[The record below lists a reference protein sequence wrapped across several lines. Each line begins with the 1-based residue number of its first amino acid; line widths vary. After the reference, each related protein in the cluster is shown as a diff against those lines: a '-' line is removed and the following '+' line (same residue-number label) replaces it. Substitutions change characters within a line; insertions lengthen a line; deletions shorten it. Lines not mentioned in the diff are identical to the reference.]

1 MLFGPR
7 RALGRGGSSDVTS
20 DSIWAPLFQRLK
32 TTTGAADQDLQA
44 LAALPIALRNY
55 RENQTVLRDGEQ
67 PNECCLIADGF
78 CVRSKTIA
86 DGRRQILSI
95 HIPGDLPNL
104 QNLHY
109 GTVDHDLV
117 ALSDCTLG
125 FVGHRALKDLI
136 RQRPGVADMFW
147 RDTLVDA
154 AISREWIVNVGQR
167 STYNRLAHLI
177 VELRERLRLVGR
189 VIDNTFVIPLTQE
202 QLGEAMGVT
211 SVHTNRIL
219 RDLRVDGVLELQ
231 RGTVRILNEHKLQ
244 ELAQFDGRYLHLSP
258 SS

>member
-1 MLFGPR
+1 MK
-7 RALGRGGSSDVTS
+7 DVTS
-20 DSIWAPLFQRLK
+20 DNIWAPLFQRLK
-32 TTTGAADQDLQA
+32 TTTGADDKDLQA
-44 LAALPIALRNY
+44 FAALPFTLRHY

-67 PNECCLIADGF
+67 PNECCLIAVGF
-78 CVRSKTIA
+78 CARSKTIA

-104 QNLHY
+104 QNLHFP
-109 GTVDHDLV
+109 TADHDLI
-117 ALSDCTLG
+117 ALSDCTLA
-125 FVGHRALKDLI
+125 FIAHKALNDLI
-136 RQRPGVADMFW
+136 GARPGVGVMFW

-154 AISREWIVNVGQR
+154 AVSREWIVNVGQR
-167 STYNRLAHLI
+167 STHNRLAHLI
-177 VELRERLRLVGR
+177 VELRERLRLIGR
-189 VIDNTFVIPLTQE
+189 VIDNTFAIPLTQE
-202 QLGEAMGVT
+202 QFGEAMGVT

-219 RDLRVDGVLELQ
+219 RELRIDGVLELQ

>member
-1 MLFGPR
+1 M
-7 RALGRGGSSDVTS
+7 TS
-20 DSIWAPLFQRLK
+20 DRIWPPLFERLEA
-32 TTTGAADQDLQA
+32 TTGADSGDLEA
-44 LAALPIALRNY
+44 LAALPFILRHY
-55 RENQTVLRDGEQ
+55 RENESVLRDGEQ
-67 PNECCLIADGF
+67 PSECCLIVDGF
-78 CVRSKTIA
+78 CVRSKTIP

-117 ALSDCTLG
+117 ALSDCTLA
-125 FVGHRALKDLI
+125 FIGHKALKDLI
-136 RQRPGVADMFW
+136 RERPGVGDMFW

-189 VIDNTFVIPLTQE
+189 VIDNTFAIPLTQE

-231 RGTVRILNEHKLQ
+231 RGTVKILNEHKLQ
-244 ELAQFDGRYLHLSP
+244 ELAQFDGRYLRLSP

>member
-1 MLFGPR
+1 M
-7 RALGRGGSSDVTS
+7 TS
-20 DSIWAPLFQRLK
+20 DRIWAPLFQRLR
-32 TTTGAADQDLQA
+32 TTTGADDRDLQA
-44 LAALPIALRNY
+44 LAALPFTLRDFRMN
-55 RENQTVLRDGEQ
+55 ETVLRDGET
-67 PNECCLIADGF
+67 PGECSLIADGF
-78 CVRSKTIA
+78 CFRAKTVA
-86 DGRRQILSI
+86 DGKRQILSI

-104 QNLHY
+104 QNLHFA
-109 GTVDHDLV
+109 TVDHDLL
-117 ALSDCTLG
+117 ALSDCTLAL
-125 FVGHRALKDLI
+125 VGRKALNDLI
-136 RQRPGVADMFW
+136 RERPSVGDLFW

-189 VIDNTFVIPLTQE
+189 VIDNTFAIPLTQE

-219 RDLRVDGVLELQ
+219 RDLRIDGVLELQ
-231 RGTVRILNEHKLQ
+231 RGTVKILNEAKLQ

>member
-1 MLFGPR
+1 MTT
-7 RALGRGGSSDVTS
+7 DKT
-20 DSIWAPLFQRLK
+20 WAPLFERLR
-32 TTTGAADQDLQA
+32 TTTGAGQEDLQA
-44 LAALPIALRNY
+44 LAALPIALRHY
-55 RENQTVLRDGEQ
+55 GENQAVLRDGEQ
-67 PNECCLIADGF
+67 PSDCCLIVDGF

-86 DGRRQILSI
+86 DGKRQILSI

-109 GTVDHDLV
+109 ATVDHDLV
-117 ALSDCTLG
+117 ALSDCTLA
-125 FVGHRALKDLI
+125 FIGHKALKDLI
-136 RQRPGVADMFW
+136 AQRPGVGNMFW

-167 STYNRLAHLI
+167 STTSRLAHLI
-177 VELRERLRLVGR
+177 VELRERLRLAGR
-189 VIDNTFVIPLTQE
+189 VIDDMFALPLTQE

-219 RDLRVDGVLELQ
+219 RDLRIAGVLELQ

>member
-1 MLFGPR
+1 MR
-7 RALGRGGSSDVTS
+7 DVTS
-20 DSIWAPLFQRLK
+20 DMIWAPLFQRLK
-32 TTTGAADQDLQA
+32 TTTGADDRDLRA
-44 LAALPIALRNY
+44 LAALPFTLRNF

-67 PNECCLIADGF
+67 PSECCLIVDGF

-104 QNLHY
+104 QNLHFA
-109 GTVDHDLV
+109 TADHDLI
-117 ALSDCTLG
+117 ALSDCTLA
-125 FVGHRALKDLI
+125 FMANRALNDLI
-136 RQRPGVADMFW
+136 RQQPGVGDTFW

-154 AISREWIVNVGQR
+154 AVSREWIVNVGQR

-177 VELRERLRLVGR
+177 VELRERLRLIGR
-189 VIDNTFVIPLTQE
+189 VIDNTFEAPLTQE
-202 QLGEAMGVT
+202 QFGEAMGVT

-219 RDLRVDGVLELQ
+219 RELRIDGVLELQ
-231 RGTVRILNEHKLQ
+231 RGTVKILNEYKLQ

-258 SS
+258 PS

>member
-1 MLFGPR
+1 M
-7 RALGRGGSSDVTS
+7 TS
-20 DSIWAPLFQRLK
+20 DRIWASLFERLK
-32 TTTGAADQDLQA
+32 TTTGADDKKLLF
-44 LAALPIALRNY
+44 LAALPVSLRDF
-55 RENQTVLRDGEQ
+55 RENQTVLRDGEE
-67 PNECCLIADGF
+67 PSECCLIVDGF
-78 CVRSKTIA
+78 CVRSKTIP

-109 GTVDHDLV
+109 ATVDHDLV
-117 ALSDCTLG
+117 ALSDCTLA
-125 FVGHRALKDLI
+125 FIGHRALKELI
-136 RQRPGVADMFW
+136 RERPGVGEMFW

-154 AISREWIVNVGQR
+154 AISREWLVNVGQR

-189 VIDNTFVIPLTQE
+189 VIDNTFAIPLTQE

-219 RDLRVDGVLELQ
+219 RDLRIDGVLELQ
-231 RGTVRILNEHKLQ
+231 RGTVHILNEHKLQ